1 MLNHKIS
8 IFFLLISQILVAQN
22 VKKCN
27 TTFLMNNEIEKNEE
41 YLENRKRLIVEDKL
55 WINQNSTDSNKRS
68 TITIPIVVHVIHR
81 TNHANIGSGTNISD
95 ARIEDAIRILNE
107 DYSKTNPEFPNP
119 PRNTFLSSSGN
130 PNLEFCLAT
139 IDPSGNPTN
148 GITRT
153 STTQTNWDADDQ
165 GGWGSDG
172 EANAM
177 KKTSSGGIDSWDYQ
191 RYLNIWVCDLTNSQS
206 GGMTLGYAYLPGL
219 PSGGWSGDQTWKDG
233 LVVDFQWFG
242 TIQGASGDGR
252 TATHE
257 IGHYLGLNHTFCE
270 SQGGGCCDND
280 DNNVDDTPLCY
291 NSNNG
296 GPYFGPVTSN
306 TNNNTCND
314 IGQGFSSD
322 LLDMDENFM
331 AYSQNT
337 WMFSH
342 DQVNAMNATLN
353 GVRSNL
359 KNSNV
364 TVNCTGTVNTNNISE
379 NNKIKVYP
387 NPTTGKI
394 LIRNLIHTSNN
405 TISIRNIVGK
415 IIFTADSR
423 NNLDSLDIS
432 HLEDG
437 VYFIE
442 IVSNNALRIEKV
454 ILAK

>member
-1 MLNHKIS
+1 
-8 IFFLLISQILVAQN
+8 
-22 VKKCN
+22 
-27 TTFLMNNEIEKNEE
+27 
-41 YLENRKRLIVEDKL
+41 
-55 WINQNSTDSNKRS
+55 
-68 TITIPIVVHVIHR
+68 
-81 TNHANIGSGTNISD
+81 
-95 ARIEDAIRILNE
+95 
-107 DYSKTNPEFPNP
+107 
-119 PRNTFLSSSGN
+119 
-130 PNLEFCLAT
+130 
-139 IDPSGNPTN
+139 TN

-153 STTQTNWDADDQ
+153 ATTQTNWDADDQ

-219 PSGGWSGDQTWKDG
+219 PSSSWNDQTWKDG

-242 TIQGASGDGR
+242 TIQGASGDSR

-270 SQGGGCCDND
+270 SQSGGCCDND
-280 DNNVDDTPLCY
+280 DSNVDDTPLCY
-291 NSNNG
+291 DSNND
-296 GPYFGPVTSN
+296 GPYFGPVTSS

-353 GVRSNL
+353 GYRLNL

-364 TVNCTGTVNTNNISE
+364 TLNCTGTVNTNNMSE
-379 NNKIKVYP
+379 KNKIKVYP
-387 NPTTGKI
+387 NPTKGEVFI
-394 LIRNLIHTSNN
+394 QNLIQTSNN
-405 TISIRNIVGK
+405 SIVVRDILGK
-415 IIFTADSR
+415 IIFTSESG

-432 HLEDG
+432 YLEDG
-437 VYFIE
+437 IYFIE
-442 IVSNNALRIEKV
+442 IAHSNGVRIEKV
-454 ILAK
+454 ILSK

>member
-1 MLNHKIS
+1 MRLFDFNVE
-8 IFFLLISQILVAQN
+8 FFH
-22 VKKCN
+22 N
-27 TTFLMNNEIEKNEE
+27 T
-41 YLENRKRLIVEDKL
+41 
-55 WINQNSTDSNKRS
+55 SNKRS

-81 TNHANIGSGTNISD
+81 TNHSNIGSGTNISD

-119 PRNTFLSSSGN
+119 PRNTFLNYSGN
-130 PNLEFCLAT
+130 PNIEFCLAT
-139 IDPSGNPTN
+139 IDPNGNPTN

-153 STTQTNWDADDQ
+153 ATTQTNWDADDQ

-219 PSGGWSGDQTWKDG
+219 PSGGWGGDQTWKDG

-280 DNNVDDTPLCY
+280 DNNVYDTPLCY

-296 GPYFGPVTSN
+296 GPYFGPVNSS

-342 DQVNAMNATLN
+342 DQVSAMNATLN

-379 NNKIKVYP
+379 NNKIKVFP

-394 LIRNLIHTSNN
+394 LIKNLIHSSKN
-405 TISIRNIVGK
+405 TIVIKDILGK
-415 IIFTADSR
+415 IIFTFKR
-423 NNLDSLDIS
+423 
-432 HLEDG
+432 
-437 VYFIE
+437 
-442 IVSNNALRIEKV
+442 
-454 ILAK
+454 

>member
-1 MLNHKIS
+1 
-8 IFFLLISQILVAQN
+8 
-22 VKKCN
+22 
-27 TTFLMNNEIEKNEE
+27 MNNEIEKNEE
-41 YLENRKRLIVEDKL
+41 YLENRKRLIAEDKL
-55 WINQNSTDSNKRS
+55 WINQNSTASNKRS

-270 SQGGGCCDND
+270 SQSGGCCDND

-291 NSNNG
+291 DSNND
-296 GPYFGPVTSN
+296 GPYFGPVTSS

-342 DQVNAMNATLN
+342 DQVN
-353 GVRSNL
+353 
-359 KNSNV
+359 
-364 TVNCTGTVNTNNISE
+364 
-379 NNKIKVYP
+379 
-387 NPTTGKI
+387 
-394 LIRNLIHTSNN
+394 
-405 TISIRNIVGK
+405 
-415 IIFTADSR
+415 
-423 NNLDSLDIS
+423 
-432 HLEDG
+432 
-437 VYFIE
+437 
-442 IVSNNALRIEKV
+442 
-454 ILAK
+454 

>member
-55 WINQNSTDSNKRS
+55 WINQNHNTSNKRS
-68 TITIPIVVHVIHR
+68 TITIPIVVHVIYR

-119 PRNTFLSSSGN
+119 PRNTFLNSSGN

-153 STTQTNWDADDQ
+153 ATTQTNWDADDQ

-191 RYLNIWVCDLTNSQS
+191 KYLNIWVCDLTNSQS

-219 PSGGWSGDQTWKDG
+219 PSSSWNDQTWKDG

-242 TIQGASGDGR
+242 TIQGASGDSR

-291 NSNNG
+291 DSNND
-296 GPYFGPVTSN
+296 GPYFGPVTSS
-306 TNNNTCND
+306 TDNNTCND

-353 GVRSNL
+353 GERSNL

-364 TVNCTGTVNTNNISE
+364 TVNCSGTVDINNMSE
-379 NNKIKVYP
+379 NNATKVYP
-387 NPTTGKI
+387 NPTKGKV
-394 LIRNLIHTSNN
+394 LIQNLIQTSNN
-405 TISIRNIVGK
+405 SIIIRNILGE
-415 IIFTADSR
+415 IILTSDSR
-423 NNLDSLDIS
+423 NSLVSLDIS
-432 HLEDG
+432 HLKNG
-437 VYFIE
+437 IYFIE
-442 IVSNNALRIEKV
+442 IASNNGVRIEKV
-454 ILAK
+454 ILSK